1 MGRFFKK
8 NKFLILLLS
17 VTLLFRIPSFFEPYW
32 YGDENIYLAIG
43 TALRKGYLLYRDI
56 FDNKPPLIY
65 LLGALVNGKIFWYRL
80 LLSVSL
86 LFSTI
91 YFYKLSTLFFKTEK
105 TKVKISTLLFAF
117 LTTGRILEGNIANA
131 ELFIL
136 LPSILGLY
144 LFFKKEKRVH
154 SYWSIGLLF
163 SVGFLFKVPA
173 VFDFLALLV
182 FSILFSEK
190 KLINLSKKD
199 LSLYLGYILPI
210 GLTGLFFLVKGSF
223 GDFFSASFLQ
233 MFGYLGSWKAGSHS
247 FSPVSLIKSELALK
261 AFFTF
266 LLVVLLWLKRNSI
279 PKLLSFL
286 GIWFAFSLFAATLSG
301 RPYPH
306 YLVQAVPSFCLLIV
320 WAVGLKPKKLLLIP
334 AVAIGLLIFSL
345 IHYRFWWYSS
355 FPYYRNFLS
364 FAVGQKTKT
373 QYFEFFNPRLPV
385 IYQAAEFIAANSASG
400 DKIFVWADEPAFYLL
415 SQRLPSTAY
424 LVAYH
429 IKDLGLKSKAIS
441 QIQKGVS
448 KIIVVDR
455 NMDKFPQLEIILS
468 LDYFKIREIENFMI
482 FRRKILLPLKK

>member
-1 MGRFFKK
+1 MSFLKR
-8 NKFLILLLS
+8 NKFIILLLS
-17 VTLLFRIPSFFEPYW
+17 IVFIFRLPSLFEPYW

-43 TALRKGYLLYRDI
+43 VALRKGYLLYRDI

-80 LLSVSL
+80 LLSASL
-86 LFSTI
+86 LFST
-91 YFYKLSTLFFKTEK
+91 YYYYKLSALFFKTEK
-105 TKVKISTLLFAF
+105 IKTKISTLLFVF
-117 LTTGRILEGNIANA
+117 LTTTRMLEGNIPNA

-144 LFFKKEKRVH
+144 LFFKKKEGIY
-154 SYWSIGLLF
+154 SYWLIGLLF
-163 SVGFLFKVPA
+163 SAGFLFKVPA

-182 FSILFSEK
+182 FSVLFFEK

-199 LSLYLGYILPI
+199 LSLCLGYVLPI
-210 GLTGLFFLVKGSF
+210 GLIGLFFFVKGSF

-247 FSPVSLIKSELALK
+247 FSLLGLIKSELVLK

-266 LLVVLLWLKRNSI
+266 LTVFLFWLKRNSI

-286 GIWFAFSLFAATLSG
+286 SIWLVFSLFGATLSG

-306 YLVQAVPSFCLLIV
+306 YLVQTILPFCLLTAWTI
-320 WAVGLKPKKLLLIP
+320 GLRPKKLWLIP
-334 AVAIGLLIFSL
+334 AGMVGLLIFSL
-345 IHYRFWWYSS
+345 IYYRFWWYPT

-364 FAVGQKTKT
+364 FAVGKKTKT

-385 IYQAAEFIAANSASG
+385 IYQAAEFVAANSVLG

-429 IKDLGLKSKAIS
+429 IKDLSLKSKAIS
-441 QIQKGVS
+441 QIQKGNS
-448 KIIVVDR
+448 KIVVIDR
-455 NMDKFPQLEIILS
+455 DMDKFPQLEIILS
-468 LDYFKIREIENFMI
+468 EDYFKIEEIENFMI
-482 FRRKILLPLKK
+482 FRRKILLPSKK